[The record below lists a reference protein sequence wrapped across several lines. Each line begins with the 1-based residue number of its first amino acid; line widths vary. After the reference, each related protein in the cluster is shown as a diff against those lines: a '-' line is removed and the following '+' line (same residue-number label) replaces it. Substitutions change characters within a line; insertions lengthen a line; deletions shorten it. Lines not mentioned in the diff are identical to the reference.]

1 MIHVACN
8 IDSNY
13 VKHCA
18 VTLVSL
24 FENNKEPVSVH
35 ILANGLTDEEQKI
48 LIHLAEKYDNKVFFT
63 LRTTIF

>member
-48 LIHLAEKYDNKVFFT
+48 LIHLAEKYDNKVFFYAPD
-63 LRTTIF
+63 